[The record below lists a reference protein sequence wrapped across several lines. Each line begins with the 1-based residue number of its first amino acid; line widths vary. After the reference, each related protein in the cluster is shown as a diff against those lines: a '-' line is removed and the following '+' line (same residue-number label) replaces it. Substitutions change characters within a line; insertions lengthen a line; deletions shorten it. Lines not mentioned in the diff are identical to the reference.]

1 MHGNRHLKKKSKTEE
16 INGDEKDKK
25 KLRKSY
31 NSNDRWKFILWF
43 IRRENDLN
51 KWLKHVKR
59 GYGKQTK

>member
-31 NSNDRWKFILWF
+31 N
-43 IRRENDLN
+43 
-51 KWLKHVKR
+51 
-59 GYGKQTK
+59 